1 MNINLGL
8 LLIAVLLFFFGYT
21 DFEKAVL
28 SIMSIA
34 CFFLYDIHKELRK
47 WPHNKLKQMHRKAR
61 RIIEIY

>member
-1 MNINLGL
+1 MNIN
-8 LLIAVLLFFFGYT
+8 IAMLTITAILFFFGFI

-47 WPHNKLKQMHRKAR
+47 
-61 RIIEIY
+61 